1 MRFSKFIKDLLLTGF
16 TQVLV
21 LIFGLLFLK
30 ITAWILDEK
39 NFGLFMV
46 VRRWVAVFAPLLSLN
61 LALGITKF
69 VSSDKKKQDYYL
81 RISLFI
87 VTGIFIV
94 LIGISLLMGES
105 ISLLFFNDSQFSL
118 LARILFI
125 YIYAD
130 TLYLLIYAYYR
141 GKQQMLAANA
151 LNLFWFC
158 FPVLL
163 FSVFVFLR
171 SINKYTIL
179 VSYHSLF
186 TLFIIGAAFT
196 YFKKRHLFTFKK
208 MFRFR
213 LEQEKSFLLYG
224 LGRVPSSLFLTLI
237 FGIPV
242 FTATYNISLKAAGY
256 MGISVAVLRMIELA
270 SYPFNM
276 IFLPKFSE
284 LNSKTSHKE
293 IKEKSS
299 IVVDFIVTFFPA
311 TFMILYGL
319 SKYIVVFWFGQK
331 YFASV
336 PGLKILILFS
346 AFYMAYAMIRGILNG
361 LFLFPYV
368 NIICLGGFIVSAL
381 LTFTVLNRTITD
393 LSLGFGLSLFI
404 LGVSSFYVLVKK
416 LNLSASLT
424 RFIKSGIW
432 AGLIFGILIFGDGF
446 ISDLKLSIYREFSL
460 LMILRV
466 FILGIVFLLFWKK
479 TLWYNELKKRVGKH
493 V

>member
-1 MRFSKFIKDLLLTGF
+1 MRFSKSIKDILLTGF

-46 VRRWVAVFAPLLSLN
+46 VRRWVAVFAPVLSLN

-69 VSSDKKKQDYYL
+69 VSSDKEKQDNYL

-105 ISLLFFNDSQFSL
+105 ISLLFFYDSQFSL

-125 YIYAD
+125 YIYAN
-130 TLYLLIYAYYR
+130 TLYLLVYGYYR
-141 GKQQMLAANA
+141 GRQQMVTANA
-151 LNLFWFC
+151 LNLAWFC
-158 FPVLL
+158 FPVFL
-163 FSVFVFLR
+163 FSLFVFFR
-171 SINKYTIL
+171 SLNKYTIL
-179 VSYHSLF
+179 ISYYSLF
-186 TLFIIGAAFT
+186 TLLVIGAAFT

-208 MFRFR
+208 MFRLR
-213 LEQEKSFLLYG
+213 LEQERPFFFYG
-224 LGRVPSSLFLTLI
+224 LGRIPSSLFLSLI

-242 FTATYNISLKAAGY
+242 FAATHNISLEAAGY
-256 MGISVAVLRMIELA
+256 MGISVALLRMIEVA
-270 SYPFNM
+270 SSPFNM

-299 IVVDFIVTFFPA
+299 IVVDFIVTFFPPS
-311 TFMILYGL
+311 FIILYGL
-319 SKYIVVFWFGQK
+319 SKHIVIFWFGQK
-331 YFASV
+331 YVASV

-368 NIICLGGFIVSAL
+368 NIICLGGFIVSVL
-381 LTFTVLNRTITD
+381 LTFTVLNRTIID
-393 LSLGFGLSLFI
+393 LSLGFGISLSI
-404 LGVSSFYVLVKK
+404 VGVSSFYILVRK
-416 LNLSASLT
+416 LNLPGSLT

-432 AGLIFGILIFGDGF
+432 TGMAFGALILGDGF
-446 ISDLKLSIYREFSL
+446 ISDLKINIYGEFSL
-460 LMILRV
+460 LMIFRF
-466 FILGIVFLLFWKK
+466 FILGTIFFLFWKK
-479 TLWYNELKKRVGKH
+479 TLWYNELKKRVGKY